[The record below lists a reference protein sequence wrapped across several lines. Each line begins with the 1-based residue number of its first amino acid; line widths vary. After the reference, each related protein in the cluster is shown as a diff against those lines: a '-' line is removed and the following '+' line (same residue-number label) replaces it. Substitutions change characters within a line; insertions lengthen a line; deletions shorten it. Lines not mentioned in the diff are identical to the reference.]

1 MRAYFITA
9 KPTGAGVLGVRL
21 ILLNCSVLFVGG
33 DRVLWASVFVSV
45 PMSEPVLE
53 SACRCLRATA

>member
-9 KPTGAGVLGVRL
+9 IPTGAGELGVWL

-33 DRVLWASVFVSV
+33 DRGLWASVFVSV
-45 PMSEPVLE
+45 PVSE
-53 SACRCLRATA
+53 SQCLNQRAGV